1 MIWYAT
7 GALVAST
14 GRRSPPFKWK
24 GRMPAM
30 VQLAKQDPTR
40 VYVVIEGDRTI
51 GRVVAPL
58 GVPILAPGA
67 GTVFLSRCPVG
78 AAA

>member
-1 MIWYAT
+1 
-7 GALVAST
+7 
-14 GRRSPPFKWK
+14 
-24 GRMPAM
+24 MPAM

-40 VYVVIEGDRTI
+40 VYVLIEGDRPI

-58 GVPILAPGA
+58 GTPILAPGA

>member
-1 MIWYAT
+1 
-7 GALVAST
+7 
-14 GRRSPPFKWK
+14 
-24 GRMPAM
+24 MPAM

-40 VYVVIEGDRTI
+40 VYVLIEGDRTI

-58 GVPILAPGA
+58 GKLVLAPGA
-67 GTVFLSRCPVG
+67 GTVFLNRCPVG

>member
-1 MIWYAT
+1 MVRDRT
-7 GALVAST
+7 S
-14 GRRSPPFKWK
+14 GRFNGDE
-24 GRMPAM
+24 GRPTLRRKAGMPAM

-40 VYVVIEGDRTI
+40 VYVVIEGDRPI

-58 GVPILAPGA
+58 GVPILGPGA